1 MVTRR
6 GLAALSLALALVLA
20 GCAADTAAFRTTQPE
35 TAANDTATTE
45 RPTTTAVEVSEEY
58 SVPVRGEELPVNPN
72 STFARV
78 QALVGTDVRPQPV
91 TVIDGSSR
99 EADAGY
105 YADHSFF
112 DIMGLEATD
121 YSTDGASGV
130 TYADGQV
137 RITTRNASDAEVER
151 VLAHEFTHTV
161 QMRSGMTDELDS
173 VAYTRRTTDYAM
185 TRQALVEG
193 GAVYVTDAY
202 AERFQSDTVRQSA
215 RVAAEYERGPAGN
228 RYLWAPYYFG
238 YQYVSAAIDSPDEL
252 SSVYENH
259 PETTEQLLH
268 GETPEA
274 EPPAELELGG
284 GATGDWYRTEAD
296 TKGELVTRIVLR
308 SELAK
313 GISTTAA
320 AGWGNDRVF
329 VYDHASR
336 DETALAWAL
345 RWDSPDEADEAQA
358 AFEAYADRRDDGDD
372 VAVRVERVTPE
383 TLVVFAGDDGFVGDA
398 SAAGTDGEVTVEVD
412 ESAAALSTT
421 SAARSP
427 LAGSPTF
434 PAVLTGPATAP
445 SPASP
450 TTA

>member
-6 GLAALSLALALVLA
+6 GIAALSVALVLVLA
-20 GCAADTAAFRTTQPE
+20 GCAADSAAFRTTQPE
-35 TAANDTATTE
+35 TTVNDTATTE
-45 RPTTTAVEVSEEY
+45 RPTTTAVEVTEEY
-58 SVPVRGEELPVNPN
+58 SVNVRGEELPVDPN

-78 QALVGTDVRPQPV
+78 QSLVGTDVRPQTV

-105 YADHSFF
+105 YADRSFF

-161 QMRSGMTDELDS
+161 QMRSGMTADLDS
-173 VAYTRRTTDYAM
+173 MAYTRRTTDYAM

-202 AERFQSDTVRQSA
+202 AERFQSDTVRQSN

-228 RYLWAPYYFG
+228 RYLWAPYHFG
-238 YQYVSAAIDSPDEL
+238 YQYVSDAIDSPDEL

-274 EPPAELELGG
+274 EPPAELELGTD
-284 GATGDWYRTEAD
+284 ATGDWYRTEAD

-313 GISTTAA
+313 GVSTTAA
-320 AGWGNDRVF
+320 TGWGNDRAF
-329 VYDHASR
+329 VYEHASR
-336 DETALAWAL
+336 DETAVAWAV
-345 RWDSPDEADEAQA
+345 RWDSATEADEAQA
-358 AFEAYADRRDDGDD
+358 AFEAYADRRASGDD
-372 VAVRVERVTPE
+372 VAVRVERVTSE
-383 TLVVFAGDDGFVGDA
+383 TLVVFAGSDEFVESARADGANGR
-398 SAAGTDGEVTVEVD
+398 VTVGTN
-412 ESAAALSTT
+412 ESAAALPSTPAPR
-421 SAARSP
+421 AAPEAPRGP
-427 LAGSPTF
+427 PT
-434 PAVLTGPATAP
+434 
-445 SPASP
+445 ASP
-450 TTA
+450 TPSPRTTAL